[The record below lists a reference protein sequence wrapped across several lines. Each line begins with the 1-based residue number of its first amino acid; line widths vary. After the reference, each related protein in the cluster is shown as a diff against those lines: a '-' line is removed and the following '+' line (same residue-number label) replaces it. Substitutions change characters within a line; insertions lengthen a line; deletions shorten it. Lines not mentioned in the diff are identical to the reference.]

1 MVMGRTKNTF
11 ATLTHIQPA
20 RAKTFN
26 YPVVEK
32 YHLWKV
38 NLAMGLWS
46 CKCFPRLFRKKDG
59 DSNSSGHCLVV
70 LFSFLP
76 TDPVLLQSW
85 SRPLP
90 CWNHGMLLPNPIY
103 VWFGQYRHIFAQ
115 NSSTIWWTVHE
126 CQARKYWMG
135 KITYP
140 NGNQIFPVSSL
151 QWGGQRRR
159 NWVSP
164 ELRW

>member
-1 MVMGRTKNTF
+1 MMIVAMLAIEMAMGTTKNTF

-38 NLAMGLWS
+38 NLPVGLRS
-46 CKCFPRLFRKKDG
+46 CKCFPRLFRIKDA

-70 LFSFLP
+70 LFSFP
-76 TDPVLLQSW
+76 PANPVLLQSW

-90 CWNHGMLLPNPIY
+90 CPCDTVARSFPIPYMFDLASIDISSHGILPPHDE
-103 VWFGQYRHIFAQ
+103 QYM
-115 NSSTIWWTVHE
+115 N
-126 CQARKYWMG
+126 AR
-135 KITYP
+135 
-140 NGNQIFPVSSL
+140 
-151 QWGGQRRR
+151 QWGWQRRR

-164 ELRW
+164 ELWW